1 MKEIRSKIIAVSAVA
16 LFAVSAASCSSAKP
30 EETGTVV
37 VTNAVTDAARDDNSS
52 SDSTEAPVPE
62 KDDDG
67 SQISVIEVTDAEG
80 AKVTAENGKP
90 VTELAVLD
98 KNGAVVTN
106 KKGENVKPNIKVTTA
121 AERIV
126 ENKETLPPVKN
137 SNSPSV
143 TNEYTPQY
151 IAEGPTVSIPDIEA
165 KPGETV
171 TFKVNVTG
179 NTGYTALVSWIDINS
194 KYFEFVSYE
203 GGDTDDADNEDSS
216 QYNNT
221 TFQVIEK
228 KGSKDLSTLVCLY
241 FDGGLKSL
249 EGDLTYATVTLKVKD
264 KTPAG
269 KYTIAF
275 DGEGDGNGTA
285 MCNNIVEDNG
295 EKKIIVPT
303 PKYKNGSIT
312 VK

>member
-30 EETGTVV
+30 EKTETVV
-37 VTNAVTDAARDDNSS
+37 VTNSVTDAAKDDNGS

-90 VTELAVLD
+90 VTELALVNKD
-98 KNGAVVTN
+98 GAVITD
-106 KKGENVKPNIKVTTA
+106 KSGKNVKPNIKVTTA

-126 ENKETLPPVKN
+126 ENKNTLPPVN
-137 SNSPSV
+137 NQPSV
-143 TNEYTPQY
+143 TNEFTPQFT
-151 IAEGPTVSIPDIEA
+151 AEGPTVSIPDIEA

-171 TFKVNVTG
+171 SFKVKVTG
-179 NTGYTALVSWIDINS
+179 NTGYTALISWIDINS

-228 KGSKDLSTLVCLY
+228 EGTKDLSTLVCLY
-241 FDGGLKSL
+241 FDGALKSL
-249 EGDLTYATVTLKVKD
+249 EGDVTYATVTLKVKD

-275 DGEGDGNGTA
+275 DGEGDGNGTS
-285 MCNNIVEDNG
+285 MCNNVVVDNG
-295 EKKIIVPT
+295 KKKIIVPT
-303 PKYKNGSIT
+303 PKYKDGSIT